1 MHSRVTA
8 AKCLSGNDA
17 GMVYP
22 RLVQYWLLRRPRNS
36 CLGSARPARGW
47 PRLVLRSFDRNP
59 FPNSADARINSLF
72 SKKGIPCSRN

>member
-17 GMVYP
+17 GMVS
-22 RLVQYWLLRRPRNS
+22 RAWFNAGCCAALRNS

-47 PRLVLRSFDRNP
+47 PAGPAILRSKPVPDSP
-59 FPNSADARINSLF
+59 DARINSLF
-72 SKKGIPCSRN
+72 LKKEFPVRRN